1 VAVGWT
7 LGGGLEYAV
16 WQRWTLKAEY
26 LYVSLDSK
34 SFTET
39 SVPAPGS
46 GSASLVANFGRT
58 TFNVG
63 RVGVN
68 YRF

>member
-16 WQRWTLKAEY
+16 WQKWTLKAEY
-26 LYVSLDSK
+26 LFVSLDSK

-39 SVPAPGS
+39 SVPVP
-46 GSASLVANFGRT
+46 GSASASIVANFSRT
-58 TFNVG
+58 TFNVA